1 MQRKK
6 DSGSSKV
13 ARWLVPAAFVVGI
26 IFVLMILD
34 LTVGI
39 PAPTPSQFTG
49 FRIVVA
55 LGGVVVVGP
64 ALRFALNALP
74 FGLRRATFRA
84 GQRRK
89 KNQNQNKKGDT
100 SNEVTK
106 GTFLTRF
113 DKRPL
118 QTLTQTKGDEY
129 SWSPSR
135 ASYFES
141 AFWQQRTQDSERPS
155 NGRL

>member
-6 DSGSSKV
+6 DPGPSKV
-13 ARWLVPAAFVVGI
+13 PRWLVPTAFVVGI
-26 IFVLMILD
+26 IFVLMILG
-34 LTVGI
+34 LNVGI

-89 KNQNQNKKGDT
+89 KNQKQNQ
-100 SNEVTK
+100 
-106 GTFLTRF
+106 
-113 DKRPL
+113 KRGL
-118 QTLTQTKGDEY
+118 
-129 SWSPSR
+129 
-135 ASYFES
+135 F
-141 AFWQQRTQDSERPS
+141 
-155 NGRL
+155 